1 MIIVWALCIGVPSL
15 LILVGLA
22 WLLVGR
28 YILLLMPGS

>member
-15 LILVGLA
+15 LILVGLV

-28 YILLLMPGS
+28 CIMLLMPGS